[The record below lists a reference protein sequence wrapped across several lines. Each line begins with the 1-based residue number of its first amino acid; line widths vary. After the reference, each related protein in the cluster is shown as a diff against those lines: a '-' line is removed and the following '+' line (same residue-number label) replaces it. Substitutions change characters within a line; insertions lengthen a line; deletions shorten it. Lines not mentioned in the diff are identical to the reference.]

1 MMGGIFVGVGSNL
14 GDASSQ
20 VKSAIS
26 QIGQIPEVKV
36 LRSASLYGSKP
47 FGPVEQNDFVNT
59 VIEIESS
66 LEPHDLL
73 KRLKQ
78 LEQNMGRVH
87 GVRWGPREIDL
98 DILIYGSRKFSS
110 ATLQLPHP
118 GITERAFV
126 LIPLAELEPEL
137 VLPGDLPILDAIQRL
152 EPGLVW
158 LLDEAETSSL

>member
-1 MMGGIFVGVGSNL
+1 MMGRIFVGVGSNL

-78 LEQNMGRVH
+78 LEQSMGRVH

-137 VLPGDLPILDAIQRL
+137 VLPGDLPILDAIQQL